1 MAVLMVTEATAVT
14 VTAEAVAMGAAEV
27 TEAVGAM
34 EEAVATEAVEVMA
47 EVEVTEEAAA
57 MAGMGTA
64 HKVSHNVTAL
74 IVV

>member
-1 MAVLMVTEATAVT
+1 
-14 VTAEAVAMGAAEV
+14 
-27 TEAVGAM
+27 
-34 EEAVATEAVEVMA
+34 VATEAVEVMA

-64 HKVSHNVTAL
+64 HKVSHIVTAP